1 MNNGI
6 LDIHTS
12 VANDYLK
19 ILNGTY
25 MLSSK
30 AQAVRS
36 EIYEA
41 PNLDSAASP
50 EPIQKNIVVIPIKG
64 PIQREDLLNRNNEVA
79 YWGMDYVASKIDACR
94 ADKANIAVV
103 IDMSTGGG
111 YSNAVAAVINSI
123 KEYKKTGRK
132 IYVSVDMAC
141 SAGYHIA
148 VWCDAIYANSRS
160 SILGCM
166 GTKWE
171 GYSEVGTKNIGYKRV
186 SVTSDQTPDK
196 NREFDEA
203 LKGNARLLKENIM
216 TPIAQHFIDDVTSN
230 RKVSA
235 IALKGATY
243 AAEKGI
249 KEGMGDGI
257 MSLNELLEFLKKG
270 ETPTTNNNTPRNS
283 STPKN
288 TSFPTSNFPKNMNN
302 PFNFFS
308 WISQKSAGET
318 TPEMDGQAIQD
329 YARLQGI
336 EASFNTKEIGFQNQ
350 ISGLKS
356 SLDEANKLKDDA
368 LIEVANLKARLE
380 KTPGA
385 IPTQPVANN
394 TAESTTT
401 PAVDPLEDP
410 EIKNDMAEFFNEVNT
425 GRQRSGLI

>member
-1 MNNGI
+1 
-6 LDIHTS
+6 
-12 VANDYLK
+12 
-19 ILNGTY
+19 
-25 MLSSK
+25 
-30 AQAVRS
+30 
-36 EIYEA
+36 
-41 PNLDSAASP
+41 
-50 EPIQKNIVVIPIKG
+50 
-64 PIQREDLLNRNNEVA
+64 
-79 YWGMDYVASKIDACR
+79 
-94 ADKANIAVV
+94 
-103 IDMSTGGG
+103 MSTGGG

-132 IYVSVDMAC
+132 VYVSVDMAC

-148 VWCDAIYANSRS
+148 VWCDGIYANSPS
-160 SILGCM
+160 AILGCM

-171 GYSEVGTKNIGYKRV
+171 GYTEVGTKGFGYKRV

-216 TPIAQHFIDDVTSN
+216 TPIAQHFIDDVKSN
-230 RKVSA
+230 RFQVSA

-243 AAEKGI
+243 AAQKAI

-270 ETPTTNNNTPRNS
+270 ETPTTNKNTSRNS

-288 TSFPTSNFPKNMNN
+288 TSFPTSNFPKNTMDK
-302 PFNFFS
+302 FNFFS
-308 WISQKSAGET
+308 WFSQKSAGET
-318 TPEMDGQAIQD
+318 TPEMDGQAMQD

-336 EASFNTKEIGFQNQ
+336 EASFNAEKIGFQSQ
-350 ISGLKS
+350 ISGLQS
-356 SLDEANKLKDDA
+356 SLDEANKLKDEA
-368 LIEVANLKARLE
+368 LIEVADLKARLD